1 MPQTALNV
9 GALVTFIRSLDRA
22 RLLDMAQRARALA
35 RPGATA
41 QVADI
46 CAALAQGQQK

>member
-1 MPQTALNV
+1 MPQTALNA
-9 GALVTFIRSLDRA
+9 GSLATLIRSLDRA

-35 RPGATA
+35 RPGAAA

-46 CAALAQGQQK
+46 CAALARGRQK